1 MMLTAMVALTVVVVV
16 AMGVGVKAELSGQII
31 CYCRVCRAADPA
43 KQLDACL
50 CKGVLCPGADA
61 AAKHHIGIVLGQKA
75 HQCTV
80 PLPVGRDHLSTGD
93 AALLGGVKLEL
104 RGVAEVLE
112 HLTVFI
118 RNCDLHTKNSFLCTG
133 FSFPILTDC
142 AGIGKG
148 TRAFCAFWG
157 GKHGRYVKVISETA
171 VKCIIIEP
179 EKRVKV

>member
-1 MMLTAMVALTVVVVV
+1 MLLKEPSQGAVA
-16 AMGVGVKAELSGQII
+16 
-31 CYCRVCRAADPA
+31 AAD
-43 KQLDACL
+43 
-50 CKGVLCPGADA
+50 GAD
-61 AAKHHIGIVLGQKA
+61 H
-75 HQCTV
+75 
-80 PLPVGRDHLSTGD
+80 
-93 AALLGGVKLEL
+93 LGGNHLAVLDIIEFKLFA
-104 RGVAEVLE
+104 VAEVLE
-112 HLTVFI
+112 HLTIFI
-118 RNCDLHTKNSFLCTG
+118 RDRDLHNKSSFLYAI

>member
-80 PLPVGRDHLSTGD
+80 ALPVGGNDLAGRHLSVFD
-93 AALLGGVKLEL
+93 LVELEL
-104 RGVAEVLE
+104 CRGAEVL
-112 HLTVFI
+112 
-118 RNCDLHTKNSFLCTG
+118 
-133 FSFPILTDC
+133 
-142 AGIGKG
+142 
-148 TRAFCAFWG
+148 
-157 GKHGRYVKVISETA
+157 
-171 VKCIIIEP
+171 
-179 EKRVKV
+179 

>member
-1 MMLTAMVALTVVVVV
+1 M
-16 AMGVGVKAELSGQII
+16 
-31 CYCRVCRAADPA
+31 
-43 KQLDACL
+43 
-50 CKGVLCPGADA
+50 
-61 AAKHHIGIVLGQKA
+61 
-75 HQCTV
+75 
-80 PLPVGRDHLSTGD
+80 PLPVGRDHLGTGD

-112 HLTVFI
+112 HLTIFI
-118 RNCDLHTKNSFLCTG
+118 RDRDLHNKSSFLYAI

-142 AGIGKG
+142 GEIGKG

>member
-1 MMLTAMVALTVVVVV
+1 MALFVIVVG
-16 AMGVGVKAELSGQII
+16 AAGVGVKDQCAGKISRRSAVSITG
-31 CYCRVCRAADPA
+31 
-43 KQLDACL
+43 
-50 CKGVLCPGADA
+50 DA
-61 AAKHHIGIVLGQKA
+61 AAQTDAGLCQRHLCPAANAAAQQHVHAAAHQKA

-118 RNCDLHTKNSFLCTG
+118 RNCDLHNKSSFLYAI

-142 AGIGKG
+142 GEIGKG